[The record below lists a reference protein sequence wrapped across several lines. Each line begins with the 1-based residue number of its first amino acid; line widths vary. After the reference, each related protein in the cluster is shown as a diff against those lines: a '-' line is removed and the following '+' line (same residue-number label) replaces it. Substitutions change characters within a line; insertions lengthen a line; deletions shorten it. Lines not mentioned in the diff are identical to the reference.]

1 VDHQLVIKL
10 WRKSLDD
17 EAFLS
22 TIEGDL
28 KAALGSTAEVD
39 GYDVSPK
46 EINLF
51 VLTSDPRHTFRRAK
65 DVFEKAGVVHGMS
78 AAYRLV
84 GGARFTSIWPLRSTR
99 KFSLP

>member
-1 VDHQLVIKL
+1 MDHQLVIKL
-10 WRKSLDD
+10 WRKSLDGED
-17 EAFLS
+17 FLS
-22 TIEGDL
+22 TIESDL
-28 KAALGSTAEVD
+28 RAALGNTAEVD
-39 GYDVSPK
+39 GYDMSPK

-51 VLTSDPRHTFRRAK
+51 VLTSDPRHTFRRVK
-65 DVFEKAGVVHGMS
+65 DVLEKAGVAHGMS

>member
-1 VDHQLVIKL
+1 MDHQLVIKL

-22 TIEGDL
+22 TIESDL
-28 KAALGSTAEVD
+28 RAALGKTAEVD

-51 VLTSDPRHTFRRAK
+51 VLTSDPRHTFRRVK
-65 DVFEKAGVVHGMS
+65 DVLEKAGVLHGMS

-84 GGARFTSIWPLRSTR
+84 GGARFTSIWPLRSSR